1 MEFKSHLYSSLN
13 SIHPVAQMV
22 EMCLYIHIFK
32 FSLSLS
38 FIIFSI
44 ANWDSLYYWDSKI
57 CEEMTCSVALSKRI
71 QEIQGHEKVISHDL
85 EELMY
90 RKKIRKRDF
99 VYKRLLF
106 NIIFG

>member
-1 MEFKSHLYSSLN
+1 
-13 SIHPVAQMV
+13 
-22 EMCLYIHIFK
+22 
-32 FSLSLS
+32 
-38 FIIFSI
+38 
-44 ANWDSLYYWDSKI
+44 
-57 CEEMTCSVALSKRI
+57 MTCSVALSKRI